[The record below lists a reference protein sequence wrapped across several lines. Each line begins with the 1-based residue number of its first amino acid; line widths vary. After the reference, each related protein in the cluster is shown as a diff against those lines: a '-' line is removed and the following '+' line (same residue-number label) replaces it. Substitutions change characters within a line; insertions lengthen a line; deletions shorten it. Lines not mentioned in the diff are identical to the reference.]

1 MIPMFMII
9 AGFLTCSALIVVC
22 GSQLSRYG
30 DIIAELT
37 GVGKAMFGLVVM
49 AAVTSLPELF
59 TGISSIFIVDAPNI
73 AVGDIMGSCAFN
85 LLILAVLDYFVPG
98 KPLSSVVTKKHLLAG
113 FSGIFL
119 ISLSILAMLF
129 SEAFPMIGWF
139 SSASVLLIVLYLVFT
154 WLMYKSG
161 HQQDVKIVTPPPS
174 DNTGISL
181 RKAVKMYVLLAS
193 LVITGAIALPF
204 FADMLAERT
213 GANKSFV
220 GTLLVAATTSLPELV
235 TSISAVRRGSIDMAV
250 GNVLGSN
257 IFNMFILGLDDLMYV
272 KGPLLSLIN
281 PIHALSGLVTLLMT
295 AIAGVGIIYSTP
307 AKRFVLGI
315 DAIIL
320 ILLYS
325 LLMTALYTMG

>member
-1 MIPMFMII
+1 MIPMSMVI
-9 AGFLTCSALIVVC
+9 AGFLTCSALIIVC

-37 GVGKAMFGLVVM
+37 GAGKAMFGLVVM

-59 TGISSIFIVDAPNI
+59 TGISSVVIIDTPDI

-85 LLILAVLDYFVPG
+85 LLILAILDYFVPG

-129 SEAFPMIGWF
+129 SEVFPVIGWF
-139 SSASVLLIVLYLVFT
+139 SSASLLLIILYLVFT
-154 WLMYKSG
+154 WLMYKNG
-161 HQQDVKIVTPPPS
+161 RQQDVKVVTPS
-174 DNTGISL
+174 TSNNNGISL
-181 RKAVKMYVLLAS
+181 RKAVKMYALLAS

-204 FADMLAERT
+204 FANMLAERT
-213 GANKSFV
+213 GAGKSFV

-281 PIHALSGLVTLLMT
+281 PIHALSGLITLLMT
-295 AIAGVGIIYSTP
+295 AIAGIGIIYSTP

-320 ILLYS
+320 VILYS